1 MTILHLMLEK
11 CCEDAC
17 NISSDDHLKG
27 GFRDVV
33 SENALLGAFYQRLY
47 LPFRLTRQESGN
59 KTSYPFLKFNTAS
72 TSSPTRSPVSE
83 KPKLAYN

>member
-33 SENALLGAFYQRLY
+33 SENALLLECDRRGVAEYPWRDSLTGVLRGVSMRADRCRL
-47 LPFRLTRQESGN
+47 
-59 KTSYPFLKFNTAS
+59 
-72 TSSPTRSPVSE
+72 
-83 KPKLAYN
+83 